1 MDKSPVEHSE
11 VVWIGNQAQARVGC
25 HSAKPSCSISAS
37 RARLLKAR
45 RLALLQGT
53 SGD

>member
-1 MDKSPVEHSE
+1 MDKSPVERRE
-11 VVWIGNQAQARVGC
+11 VVRIGKQAQARVGC
-25 HSAKPSCSISAS
+25 HRAKPSFSISAS

-45 RLALLQGT
+45 RLTLLQGT